1 MGNEGGEYMQN
12 GATNENWGG
21 TDGMDQLHFGG
32 ILDNLG
38 ESLGMDLGTGSEE
51 YERIK
56 QWDRMGGMMKIEPI
70 TKKQKF
76 QYTTV
81 AYIANGL
88 PEPQIQRV
96 PISGAKIT
104 PHQISF
110 DFFDTSEGKI
120 GVSNASEKHMVLE
133 CDILVTDLIYF
144 MWNHA
149 GSSNAGHLAG
159 FDGTGGFGAYT
170 GMRFI
175 NEQQRAVES
184 MIEAMANC
192 DGKSAYDEGVF
203 NKNGEGLMNWI
214 TSNLNPWNRRVN
226 DFQETQAFIDFRNS
240 FLQQFNGWICKFTSE
255 VFGVFDGVITD
266 ISYEIEDGFLDAKW
280 HLKVQ
285 EAIFT
290 EDYSEDGKKPSNTS
304 EGSETD
310 SGPIQVRETTQDLT

>member
-1 MGNEGGEYMQN
+1 MGNEGGQYMQN
-12 GATNENWGG
+12 GATHENWSGS
-21 TDGMDQLHFGG
+21 DGYDQLKAGGG
-32 ILDNLG
+32 IDSFLEGLG
-38 ESLGMDLGTGSEE
+38 IDAGTGSEE
-51 YERIK
+51 FERIK

-70 TKKQKF
+70 TKKQNF

-81 AYIANGL
+81 AYIAKGL
-88 PEPQIQRV
+88 PYPQIQRV
-96 PISGAKIT
+96 PISSVKIT

-170 GMRFI
+170 GMRFM
-175 NEQQRAVES
+175 NEQKRAVES
-184 MIEAMANC
+184 MIEAIANC
-192 DGKSAYDEGVF
+192 KGRSAYDEGVF
-203 NKNGEGLMNWI
+203 KKNGEGLMNWVM
-214 TSNLNPWNRRVN
+214 SNLNPWSRRVN
-226 DFQETQAFIDFRNS
+226 DFQETQAFIDFRNT
-240 FLQQFNGWICKFTSE
+240 FLQQFSGWICKFTSE

-290 EDYSEDGKKPSNTS
+290 EDYSEDGKKKETSN
-304 EGSETD
+304 GSQD
-310 SGPIQVRETTQDLT
+310 QSGDVQVPQ

>member
-1 MGNEGGEYMQN
+1 MGNEGGKYMPN
-12 GATNENWGG
+12 GATNEMSTAYDPYG
-21 TDGMDQLHFGG
+21 QIQFGSFA
-32 ILDNLG
+32 DSVG
-38 ESLGMDLGTGSEE
+38 ESIGLDLGSGTED
-51 YERIK
+51 YERLK
-56 QWDRMGGMMKIEPI
+56 QWDRMGSMMKIEPI
-70 TKKQKF
+70 MKKQNF

-88 PEPQIQRV
+88 PTPQVQRV

-149 GSSNAGHLAG
+149 GSSNQGQLFG
-159 FDGTGGFGAYT
+159 FDGTGGMGAYT

-175 NEQQRAVES
+175 QQQADAVES
-184 MIEAMANC
+184 LISGGCSNNG
-192 DGKSAYDEGVF
+192 DFDKGVY
-203 NKNGEGLMNWI
+203 NKNGEGLMNWVKSSI
-214 TSNLNPWNRRVN
+214 NPWNRTVN
-226 DFQETQAFIDFRNS
+226 DFQETQAFIDFRNT
-240 FLQQFNGWICKFTSE
+240 FLQQFTGWICKFTSE

-290 EDYSEDGKKPSNTS
+290 EDYSEDGKKKTETS
-304 EGSETD
+304 DGSQD
-310 SGPIQVRETTQDLT
+310 QSGPIQVDQ

>member
-1 MGNEGGEYMQN
+1 MGNEGGDYMAN
-12 GATNENWGG
+12 GAT
-21 TDGMDQLHFGG
+21 
-32 ILDNLG
+32 G
-38 ESLGMDLGTGSEE
+38 ESWSGHDGYDDIFAGGMLDSMGEAIGLDLGSGSEE
-51 YERIK
+51 YERLK
-56 QWDRMGGMMKIEPI
+56 QWDRMGSMMKIEPI
-70 TKKQKF
+70 TKKQNF

-88 PEPQIQRV
+88 PYPQIQRV
-96 PISGAKIT
+96 PISGVKIT

-120 GVSNASEKHMVLE
+120 GVSNASEKHMILE
-133 CDILVTDLIYF
+133 CDIYVTDLIYY

-149 GSSNAGHLAG
+149 GSQNAGHLAG

-175 NEQQRAVES
+175 QQQAKAVES
-184 MIEAMANC
+184 LVKGDCAN
-192 DGKSAYDEGVF
+192 DGDFEKGVY

-214 TSNLNPWNRRVN
+214 TSSINPWNRTVN
-226 DFQETQAFIDFRNS
+226 DFQETQAFIDFRNT
-240 FLQQFNGWICKFTSE
+240 FLQQFTGWICKFTSE

-266 ISYEIEDGFLDAKW
+266 ISYEIEDGFSDAKW

-290 EDYSEDGKKPSNTS
+290 DDYSEDGKKPSGTS
-304 EGSETD
+304 EGSQDNSGET
-310 SGPIQVRETTQDLT
+310 QVDQ

>member
-1 MGNEGGEYMQN
+1 MGNEGGQYMQN
-12 GATNENWGG
+12 GATNEYSTAYDPYAQMATGG
-21 TDGMDQLHFGG
+21 A
-32 ILDNLG
+32 LDSFG
-38 ESLGMDLGTGSEE
+38 ESIGLDLGSGTED
-51 YERIK
+51 YERLK
-56 QWDRMGGMMKIEPI
+56 QWDRMGSMMKIEPI
-70 TKKQKF
+70 LKKQNF

-88 PEPQIQRV
+88 PTPQVQRV
-96 PISGAKIT
+96 PISSAKIT

-149 GSSNAGHLAG
+149 GSSNQGQLFG
-159 FDGTGGFGAYT
+159 FDGTGGMGAYT

-175 NEQQRAVES
+175 QQQADAVES
-184 MIEAMANC
+184 LISGGCKNNGDFEK
-192 DGKSAYDEGVF
+192 GIY
-203 NKNGEGLMNWI
+203 NKNGEGLMNWLVSSI
-214 TSNLNPWNRRVN
+214 NPWNRTVN
-226 DFQETQAFIDFRNS
+226 DFQETQAFIDFRNT
-240 FLQQFNGWICKFTSE
+240 FLQQFTGWICKFTSE

-290 EDYSEDGKKPSNTS
+290 EDYSEDGKKAPETS
-304 EGSETD
+304 DGSQD
-310 SGPIQVRETTQDLT
+310 QSGNVPVS

>member
-1 MGNEGGEYMQN
+1 MGNEGGNYMPQ
-12 GATNENWGG
+12 GATSENWGG
-21 TDGMDQLHFGG
+21 PDGMDQLHFGG
-32 ILDNLG
+32 ILDELG
-38 ESLGMDLGTGSEE
+38 ESVGLDLGTGSEE

-96 PISGAKIT
+96 PISGAKVT

-192 DGKSAYDEGVF
+192 NGKSAYDEGVF

-290 EDYSEDGKKPSNTS
+290 EDYSEDGKKAQNTS

-310 SGPIQVRETTQDLT
+310 SGPIQVTDTTQDLT

>member
-56 QWDRMGGMMKIEPI
+56 QWDRMGGMMKIEPV

>member
-1 MGNEGGEYMQN
+1 
-12 GATNENWGG
+12 
-21 TDGMDQLHFGG
+21 
-32 ILDNLG
+32 
-38 ESLGMDLGTGSEE
+38 
-51 YERIK
+51 
-56 QWDRMGGMMKIEPI
+56 MGGMMKIEPI
-70 TKKQKF
+70 TKKQNF

-81 AYIANGL
+81 AYIAKGL
-88 PEPQIQRV
+88 PYPQIQRV
-96 PISGAKIT
+96 PISSVKIT

-170 GMRFI
+170 GMRFM
-175 NEQQRAVES
+175 NEQKRAVES
-184 MIEAMANC
+184 MIEAIANC
-192 DGKSAYDEGVF
+192 KGKSAYDEGVF
-203 NKNGEGLMNWI
+203 KKNGEGLMNWVM
-214 TSNLNPWNRRVN
+214 SNLNPWSRRVN
-226 DFQETQAFIDFRNS
+226 DFQETQAFIDFRNT
-240 FLQQFNGWICKFTSE
+240 FLQQFSGWICKFTSE

-290 EDYSEDGKKPSNTS
+290 EDYSEDGKKKETSN
-304 EGSETD
+304 GSQD
-310 SGPIQVRETTQDLT
+310 QSGDVQVPQ